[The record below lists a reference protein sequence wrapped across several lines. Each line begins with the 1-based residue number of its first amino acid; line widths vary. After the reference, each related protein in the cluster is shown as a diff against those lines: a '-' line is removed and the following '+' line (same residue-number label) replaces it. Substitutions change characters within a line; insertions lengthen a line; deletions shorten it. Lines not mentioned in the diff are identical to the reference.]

1 MVVDRCPSCTHAK
14 VEAMTLI
21 MTSRCVNWGS
31 VALLTNTQGK
41 TCWLRICFWKP
52 EAYEWGVWNCLSWLL
67 QAQNGCWN
75 SCLVAPFGTSGLK
88 WQSQLPAKLVPQHLL
103 QMFNQSQLGA
113 EAGLFMVV
121 YCARHSIENPFHT
134 RFQET
139 TSLNHLAIGWKE
151 SNVLSQQKAFSAQS
165 ICKLPFQHPPGRS
178 MRIFMKWQENS
189 LSSKPRI
196 KVWPREQMC
205 HDWNRLKS
213 SQKNPGID
221 LKPTCAMSVPHWN
234 VKVIQNVSTSGKKPL
249 FLPININHSFY
260 QIHPSLISCF
270 FKKWHVLKNSEAKNC
285 IGPEKPR
292 VVVSA
297 NAVGWKWATVRATW
311 PTHRNKREKKMSDKA
326 KMAGGVLMSQK
337 GVGELVKTCRY
348 KCDTM
353 VKLVVCCTL
362 LCWGLLSNTDSC
374 CELSLGSQFFP
385 KGCV

>member
-1 MVVDRCPSCTHAK
+1 MVDWSLSILYSCK
-14 VEAMTLI
+14 GRSNDPI

-31 VALLTNTQGK
+31 VALLTHTQGK

-75 SCLVAPFGTSGLK
+75 SCLVAPCCTSGLK

-113 EAGLFMVV
+113 DAGLFMVV

-139 TSLNHLAIGWKE
+139 TSLNHLAIGWNE
-151 SNVLSQQKAFSAQS
+151 SWLNKKTFSAQS
-165 ICKLPFQHPPGRS
+165 ICKLPFQHPPGVS
-178 MRIFMKWQENS
+178 ESTCSTMRIFMKWQENS
-189 LSSKPRI
+189 LSSKHRI
-196 KVWPREQMC
+196 KVSPRELGCVMITQ
-205 HDWNRLKS
+205 LLES

-234 VKVIQNVSTSGKKPL
+234 VKAIQNVSTSGKKPL
-249 FLPININHSFY
+249 FLPININDSQEDCFHSFY

-311 PTHRNKREKKMSDKA
+311 QTHRNKREKKKRLMKQRWL
-326 KMAGGVLMSQK
+326 GGRSCLKRVWVNWWK
-337 GVGELVKTCRY
+337 HVATNVTP
-348 KCDTM
+348 
-353 VKLVVCCTL
+353 
-362 LCWGLLSNTDSC
+362 WSN
-374 CELSLGSQFFP
+374 
-385 KGCV
+385 